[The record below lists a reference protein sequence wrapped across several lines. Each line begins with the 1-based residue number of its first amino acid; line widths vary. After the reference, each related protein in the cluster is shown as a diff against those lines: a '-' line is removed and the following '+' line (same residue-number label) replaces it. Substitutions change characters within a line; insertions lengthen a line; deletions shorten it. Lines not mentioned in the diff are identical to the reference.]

1 MKKISVFAIFIHIQF
16 FLIGQQITFERIP
29 APSPAP
35 SHIADFRGVVGASY
49 DYADV
54 DGDGDLDVMIT
65 GEDGASEVA
74 ALYINNGLGNF
85 QIDTKNP
92 PNFFEGAGFGT
103 MNFSDFDGD
112 NDLDIVIT
120 GFNYQNKPKSNLYF
134 NDGSGV
140 FTRANNFAV
149 EHVGNSALDVGDID
163 NDGDLDIMISG
174 QSVTY
179 LPITKLYK
187 NNGLGS
193 FTVVNNT
200 PFDFVEGGS
209 IDFADI
215 DGDSDLDVLM
225 TGSIRNPGGANNRI
239 TKLYK
244 NNGQGNF
251 TLVNNTPFP
260 GLNYSD
266 AAFEDIDFDGD
277 QDLIISGSANVNQY
291 ITNVYLNDGTGNYS
305 LQIPNTLKP
314 LWNSNLVFADI
325 DNDNNNELLLT
336 GLASSLR
343 ASLHSILY
351 KKDSGGHFNIY
362 CDTSFYKVYAGSSI
376 FLDTDQDGDQDL
388 ITGGDLLSS
397 NEITSYYINDS
408 LGNFKL
414 ANGTP
419 FMEVQQSSV
428 VISDIN
434 GDNLKDVILSGRDIE
449 DRVRSKIYTNN
460 GAGNFIESQ
469 STLLDLCLGSNAVSD
484 VDGDSDNDILISG
497 IDSIGSYFTKLY
509 LNDGNGG
516 FTMSTNQLEGLISSA
531 TAFADVD
538 GDLDEDLLITGLNI
552 SRQERSNLYLN
563 DGTGQ
568 FTLVSGTPFTAVRSG
583 SVAFSDIDADN
594 DMDVIISGSFIGG
607 GFNNKDDNRS
617 IKLYKNN
624 GLGQFSLVP
633 GTPFDSVHRSSIVF
647 VDIDLDGDED
657 LVISGAQDING
668 YNSICQTYTNDGV
681 GNFSLKPNPQLV
693 GFSLG
698 SISILDLNLDLY
710 PDLLITGEHWNV
722 ERSTRLYIND
732 RSGNFSLDSV
742 KHFENSTRGK
752 CVVGDLDDDGDVD
765 VVMTGANNYRDPF
778 SRFYRNTSCISNSVD
793 TVELCYQ
800 YTWLQNNNTYF
811 RSGIYYD
818 TLQNSNLCDSLVILK
833 LTINKE
839 IPIDTISACNRYFWN
854 GRQLS
859 SSGVYYDTTAA
870 PSGCDSISRLD
881 LTINHPSSSFLSPIV
896 CDSFIAPS
904 GLIITQSGTYLD
916 TIVSSTGCDSVIT
929 INVKINNSNH
939 IIDTITECNEYTW
952 SQNGVRYTTSGFYSD
967 SLLNKYLCDSIISL
981 DLTIKNNTDS
991 TFYINACNSYITP
1004 SGKRVESTG
1013 TYLDTIIN
1021 SVGCDSLITINLQV
1035 NNSDS
1040 FIDTVE
1046 ACNEY
1051 TWAQNGVTYSSSGFY
1066 SDSLLNRYMCDS
1078 IVSLDLTLNQSPRS
1092 NNTITSCEAYTWRRN
1107 GLTYTMSGIYSDTVP
1122 SQQKCDSIVSINLT
1136 IDPINT
1142 SITQNNFTLIS
1153 NDTNSTYQWLDCNDN
1168 YSPLLDETNQIFS
1181 ASTRGLFAVEI
1192 SKLQC
1197 IDTSFCIP
1205 VPEINF
1211 QERNCI
1217 VVFPNPTMGEIAIM
1231 INPISF
1237 NPDENVSIYNFTG
1250 EVILEVKPKSSY
1262 QVLDLKQFSSG
1273 VYIVKYKGCKER
1285 IVLNK

>member
-1 MKKISVFAIFIHIQF
+1 MKKSIVFFILTHIQF
-16 FLIGQQITFERIP
+16 FLIGQQISFERIP

-35 SHIADFRGVVGASY
+35 SHIADFRGLYYSSY

-54 DGDGDLDVMIT
+54 DADGDLDVMLT
-65 GEDGASEVA
+65 GADGVGDIAY
-74 ALYINNGLGNF
+74 LYINDGLGNF
-85 QIDTKNP
+85 QLDTKNP
-92 PNFFEGAGFGT
+92 FLFEGTSSGTVNFG
-103 MNFSDFDGD
+103 DFDGD

-120 GFNYQNKPKSNLYF
+120 GFNYLRKPISNLYF
-134 NDGSGV
+134 NDGSGI
-140 FTRANNFAV
+140 FSAANNFAV
-149 EHVGNSALDVGDID
+149 DGVANSALDIGDID

-174 QSVTY
+174 QSRTT

-193 FTVVNNT
+193 FTEVINT

-225 TGSIRNPGGANNRI
+225 TGQIRNPGGTANNR

-251 TLVNNTPFP
+251 TLMNNTLFS
-260 GLNYSD
+260 GFITSD

-277 QDLIISGSANVNQY
+277 QDLIISGGINNNQG
-291 ITNVYLNDGTGNYS
+291 ITHVYLNDGIGNYS
-305 LQIPNTLKP
+305 LQTPNVFLP
-314 LWNSNLVFADI
+314 AWSSRIVFADI

-336 GLASSLR
+336 GLWVGNRSTK
-343 ASLHSILY
+343 SILY
-351 KKDSGGHFNIY
+351 KKDSLGHFFVFD
-362 CDTSFYKVYAGSSI
+362 DTTLNTGYNGTSI

-388 ITGGDLLSS
+388 ITGGLFFSS
-397 NEITSYYINDS
+397 REITSYFINDS

-419 FMEVQQSSV
+419 FMEVAQSSV
-428 VISDIN
+428 VVSDIN
-434 GDNLKDVILSGRDIE
+434 GDNLEDVIISGVDIE
-449 DRVRSKIYTNN
+449 NKVRSKIYTNN
-460 GAGNFIESQ
+460 GAGNFIES
-469 STLLDLCLGSNAVSD
+469 SSSLIGLYSGSNAVSD
-484 VDGDSDNDILISG
+484 VDGDSDNDLLISG
-497 IDSIGSYFTKLY
+497 IDSLGSYFTKLY

-516 FTMSTNQLEGLISSA
+516 FTMSANQFEGLYLSA

-538 GDLDEDLLITGLNI
+538 GDLDEDLLITGINS

-568 FTLVSGTPFTAVRSG
+568 FTLVSGTPFTALRSG

-607 GFNNKDDNRS
+607 GLNNNDHNRS

-633 GTPFDSVHRSSIVF
+633 GTPFDSVYMSSIVF

-657 LVISGAQDING
+657 LVISGAQDFNG
-668 YNSICQTYTNDGV
+668 HYSICQTYTNDGA

-693 GFSLG
+693 GFSSG

-710 PDLLITGEHWNV
+710 PDLLITGEHSNGL
-722 ERSTRLYIND
+722 RRTSLYIND
-732 RSGNFSLDSV
+732 RSGSFSLDSV
-742 KHFENSTRGK
+742 KHFENSFSGE
-752 CVVGDLDDDGDVD
+752 CVVSDFDGDGDGDV
-765 VVMTGANNYRDPF
+765 VITGVNNYSDSF

-800 YTWLQNNNTYF
+800 YTWAQNNNTYL

-839 IPIDTISACNRYFWN
+839 IPIDTISACNGYFWN
-854 GRQLS
+854 GRQLT
-859 SSGVYYDTTAA
+859 SSGVYYDTTVA

-881 LTINHPSSSFLSPIV
+881 LTINLPSSSFLSPTV

-929 INVKINNSNH
+929 INVQINNSDH
-939 IIDTITECNEYTW
+939 IIDTVTECNEYTW
-952 SQNGVRYTTSGFYSD
+952 SQKGVRYTTSGFYSD

-991 TFYINACNSYITP
+991 TFYINVCNSYITP

-1035 NNSDS
+1035 NNSDY

-1051 TWAQNGVTYSSSGFY
+1051 TWTQNGVTYSSSGFY

-1078 IVSLDLTLNQSPRS
+1078 IVSLYLTLNQSPRS
-1092 NNTITSCEAYTWRRN
+1092 SNAITSCEAYRWRRN
-1107 GLTYTMSGIYSDTVP
+1107 GLTYTKSGIYRDTVP
-1122 SQQKCDSIVSINLT
+1122 SQQECDSIVSINLT

-1237 NPDENVSIYNFTG
+1237 NPDENLSIYNFTG